1 MWMLRRIALV
11 AAIVGFLPVALAG
24 LAFALS
30 WALECPVTENGIR
43 ACLLLGF
50 DMSGLIGGLL
60 TVSIPSAVLLTVP
73 ACITVVGWALIE
85 VVNLIR
91 NGRFD

>member
-1 MWMLRRIALV
+1 MWMIRRIALV
-11 AAIVGFLPVALAG
+11 AAIVGALPIASAG

-30 WALECPVTENGIR
+30 WALGCPVTENGIR
-43 ACLLLGF
+43 GCLLLGF

-73 ACITVVGWALIE
+73 AGITVVGWALAE
-85 VVNLIR
+85 FVNFIR
-91 NGRFD
+91 NG

>member
-1 MWMLRRIALV
+1 MWMIRRIALV
-11 AAIVGFLPVALAG
+11 ATIVGTLPLAAAG

-43 ACLLLGF
+43 GCLLFGC

-60 TVSIPSAVLLTVP
+60 TASIPSVVLLTVP
-73 ACITVVGWALIE
+73 AGIAVVGWALAE
-85 VVNLIR
+85 FVNFIR
-91 NGRFD
+91 NVRS